1 MHLPDDPPARPPWY
15 QRAHCAL
22 LHVAGGTAFL
32 RVDTLLQR
40 ILPLSCTVRLTLL
53 LPGSVW
59 EDCFNPVWV
68 AAPNTS
74 TVYKGKYD
82 APPVNPRACL
92 PAIRPCLAAGRPGG
106 C

>member
-1 MHLPDDPPARPPWY
+1 M
-15 QRAHCAL
+15 
-22 LHVAGGTAFL
+22 
-32 RVDTLLQR
+32 
-40 ILPLSCTVRLTLL
+40 L

-74 TVYKGKYD
+74 TVYKGKYG
-82 APPVNPRACL
+82 APPVKPRACL
-92 PAIRPCLAAGRPGG
+92 PAIRPCLAAEGPGG